1 MHLKNYIE
9 KQERT
14 LEDKITLLGT
24 SMTGDTGVQPQV
36 LD

>member
-24 SMTGDTGVQPQV
+24 SLTVMTGVQPQV